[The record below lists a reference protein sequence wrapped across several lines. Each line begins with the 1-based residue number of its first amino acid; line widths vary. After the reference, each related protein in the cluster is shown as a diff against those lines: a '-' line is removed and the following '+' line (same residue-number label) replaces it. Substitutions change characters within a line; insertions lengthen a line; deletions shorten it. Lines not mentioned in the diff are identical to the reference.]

1 MRKRIYAM
9 NTHVRSPRQAT
20 NLSIRAD
27 LIEEAKALDINVSR
41 AAEAGIANAVRAE
54 KERRWKNENA
64 QAFREWNQWVEENGL
79 PFAEYRQF

>member
-41 AAEAGIANAVRAE
+41 AAEAGIADAVRAE